1 LGDSAKAIGTRL
13 TEKMVIQ
20 PLKSVSGIQFVSEE
34 GFVNCSLC
42 PRQGCPSRR
51 APYDAK

>member
-1 LGDSAKAIGTRL
+1 
-13 TEKMVIQ
+13 MVIQ

-42 PRQGCPSRR
+42 PRENCPGRR
-51 APYDAK
+51 ADYDAGLYDVRYGH